1 MPNLL
6 RMLMAL
12 GGWRLL
18 GRQLNRWADRG
29 TSPGRAGK
37 QAVRQRR
44 RTAGAAL
51 RGVRVLTNIGRWM
64 R

>member
-12 GGWRLL
+12 GGWRIL
-18 GRQLNRWADRG
+18 GRAVNRWADRG
-29 TSPGRAGK
+29 TPPGAAGK
-37 QAVRQRR
+37 LARRQRR
-44 RTAGAAL
+44 RSAGAAM
-51 RGVRVLTNIGRWM
+51 RGVRVLTNLRRWM